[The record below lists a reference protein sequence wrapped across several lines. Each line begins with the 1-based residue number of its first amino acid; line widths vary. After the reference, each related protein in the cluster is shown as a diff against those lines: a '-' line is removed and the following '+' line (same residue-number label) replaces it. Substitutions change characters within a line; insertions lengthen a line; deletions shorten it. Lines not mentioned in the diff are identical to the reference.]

1 MTFYGSK
8 ETVAQFA
15 KDLLMDGRLNS
26 ALITITTLAK
36 SEVCSVH
43 IAIDTSL
50 EGIVSEKAKI
60 FSTAL
65 LSTSPP
71 NTQDG

>member
-1 MTFYGSK
+1 MIYYGSNQ
-8 ETVAQFA
+8 TVARFV

-50 EGIVSEKAKI
+50 EDIVSEKAKI
-60 FSTAL
+60 FSVAL
-65 LSTSPP
+65 LNTSPR